1 MGELILLTLR
11 KIAGTD
17 LMVSPIGLGT
27 VKLGRDRGVKY
38 PESFTIPD
46 DRSAR
51 GLLDLS
57 RDLGINLLDTAP
69 AYGRSEERLG
79 PLLQGQR
86 DHWLI
91 CSKVGE
97 EFNNQTGQSH
107 FDFTPE
113 HVRLS
118 IERSLQRLQTDVID
132 ILLVHSDG
140 NDIEIIQRYGIL
152 EQLELL
158 KAEGKIRA
166 AGMSTKTVAGGIE
179 ALKRSDIAMVT
190 YNLDYQD
197 ELAVIDYALAE
208 EKGILIKKALA
219 SGSLNQRPGIDS
231 VRASFDQVLG
241 HQGVSSAII
250 GTINPEH
257 LRANVEA
264 ASAAMEQQQSN

>member
-1 MGELILLTLR
+1 MLTLR

-17 LMVSPIGLGT
+17 MMVSPLGLGT
-27 VKLGRDRGVKY
+27 VKFGRDKGVKY
-38 PESFTIPD
+38 PDSFTIPD
-46 DRSAR
+46 DKSAKN
-51 GLLDLS
+51 LLDLS

-69 AYGRSEERLG
+69 AYGLSEERLG

-86 DHWLI
+86 GHWLI

-97 EFNNQTGQSH
+97 EFDNQTGQSY

-118 IERSLQRLQTDVID
+118 IERSLKRLQTDVID

-140 NDIEIIQRYGIL
+140 NDLDVIQRYGIL
-152 EQLELL
+152 EQLEQL
-158 KAEGKIRA
+158 KSEGKIRA
-166 AGMSTKTVAGGIE
+166 SGMSTKTVAGGIE
-179 ALKRSDIAMVT
+179 ALKRADIAMIT

-197 ELAVIDYALAE
+197 ELPVIDYALAAK
-208 EKGILIKKALA
+208 KGIFIKKALA
-219 SGSLNQRPGIDS
+219 SGSINQHQGVDPLQS
-231 VRASFDQVLG
+231 SFDLVLG
-241 HQGVSSAII
+241 HRGVSSAII

-264 ASAAMEQQQSN
+264 VLKTIAQQPGNLRPPI